1 MPEFELSEEFEYLLD
16 SINLIL
22 ERVQEIKQPEDFV
35 NSPHGVMILDSIS
48 MRLQNIGETVK
59 NIDKNFP
66 DFLNKYP
73 EIDWNKI
80 IKFRDF
86 LSHHYESVD
95 HEIVHN
101 ICTNNIPALKKATE
115 RILIEIKT

>member
-1 MPEFELSEEFEYLLD
+1 MSELKLTEEFGYLLD

-22 ERVQEIKQPEDFV
+22 ERVQEIKQPENFV

-59 NIDKNFP
+59 NINKNFP
-66 DFLNKYP
+66 GFLDKYP

-86 LSHHYESVD
+86 ISHHYESMD

-101 ICTNNIPALKKATE
+101 ICTNNIPDLKKATE
-115 RILIEIKT
+115 KILKEIKT